1 MTGKYPVQLTEKS
14 IGSNVKNQD
23 NVNKNNIQL
32 WEKSEG
38 KEKKEKINFKPLGM
52 KMSIYFGPSLF

>member
-14 IGSNVKNQD
+14 IGSDVKNQH

-32 WEKSEG
+32 WA
-38 KEKKEKINFKPLGM
+38 
-52 KMSIYFGPSLF
+52 